1 MIERPA
7 GAPGE
12 ANPALAVPHL
22 PRISFADIQFLENG
36 EILLPGG
43 EVITLVPSLYRSTP
57 RLEIVEHNGWGYCTD
72 RADGTAKTARWVP
85 PYWLL
90 IPHTPAIPALAPP
103 AEKPK
108 RFDRDAYKLDYA
120 FVDFTLRNHAPLHTW
135 SINKDGNIDTDDGRR
150 FPAGHPFDVTLADG
164 TRICRKLSGHIAA
177 VYTDGRPPEVYFQRD
192 VYDRVHHVFLVPTTE
207 PTIFDKVRT
216 DPLRHKIAFVTALFS
231 LFALFVCWVE
241 GEPVLAPVFP
251 IAALFMWWLYYH
263 PTANEPEEDFFAQ

>member
-22 PRISFADIQFLENG
+22 PPYPCADVTLRENG
-36 EILLPGG
+36 LIELPDG
-43 EVITLVPSLYRSTP
+43 ELVALVPGLYRSTP
-57 RLEIVEHNGWGYCTD
+57 LLEIVEAKKWGYFSN
-72 RADGTAKTARWVP
+72 RIDGTGLAGQYVEP
-85 PYWLL
+85 HWLI
-90 IPHTPAIPALAPP
+90 IPHTPTIPALAPP

-120 FVDFTLRNHAPLHTW
+120 FVDFTLRNHTPLHTW

-192 VYDRVHHVFLVPTTE
+192 MYDRVHHVFLVPTSE

-216 DPLRHKIAFVTALFS
+216 DPQRHKIAFVTALFC

-251 IAALFMWWLYYH
+251 IAGLFLWWLYYR
-263 PTANEPEEDFFAQ
+263 PTAPPMEEDFFAQ